1 MRRLHIAN
9 TDFEFELTETS
20 SVSLEKSFRQNP
32 IVHQLQFL
40 PIVYAEKGDGICV
53 SDCPDP
59 SFADPSWHLFSDKD
73 LPYDCVESW
82 APSKRIALW
91 TRERN
96 LTYHM
101 PDWNIV
107 KEVNSK
113 AFSFQQV
120 NRLPGAKLI
129 HSWDQLHTWMQRLPN
144 PKVLKTCFGL
154 SGRGHLHLPAPL
166 EKIENFAM
174 HEFNAHRPLIGEPWV
189 ARKLDFSTQWVISK
203 HDGIAYVGATVLQN
217 DAQGRYLG
225 NLVGKEET
233 IFGAYLDHLH
243 AHRKIVYPTLER
255 MQKMGFFGNVG
266 IDAMIWG
273 NDVLHPIVE
282 INARKTMGW
291 ISLQIAKRLFPNQT
305 ITVSYL
311 STSRRSP
318 LLPKGV
324 VLENGKVKK
333 FSRNLYVDVL
343 AN

>member
-40 PIVYAEKGDGICV
+40 PIVYAEKGDGLCV
-53 SDCPDP
+53 SDRPDP
-59 SFADPSWHLFSDKD
+59 LFQDPPWHLFKD
-73 LPYDCVESW
+73 RALPYDCIESW

-91 TRERN
+91 ARERN

-101 PDWNIV
+101 PHWNIV

-120 NRLPGAKLI
+120 DPLPGAELI
-129 HSWDQLHTWMQRLPN
+129 HSWDQLQTWIQRFPN

-154 SGRGHLHLPAPL
+154 SGRGHLHLPASL
-166 EKIENFAM
+166 EKIEKFAM
-174 HEFNAHRPLIGEPWV
+174 QELNNSRPLIGEPWV
-189 ARKLDFSTQWVISK
+189 TRKLDFSTQWVISK
-203 HDGIAYVGATVLQN
+203 HNNITYVGATILQN
-217 DAQGRYLG
+217 DAQGCYLG
-225 NLVGKEET
+225 NLVGKEEI
-233 IFGAYLDHLH
+233 IFGTYLDHLH
-243 AHRKIVYPTLER
+243 LHRKIVYPTLER